1 MNVWAEKQLDELG
14 YVSRGRSRHR
24 PRDEKSL
31 YGGIFPFI
39 QTADV
44 KHAEFYIT
52 SHTQTY
58 SEKGLAQ
65 SRLWQAGT
73 LCITIAANIADTAIL
88 AYDACFP
95 DSIIGFIADPDI
107 CDVRFVKYFFS
118 TVQSRYK
125 QIAQGAAQDNLSQ
138 QKLLTLKIPTPSL
151 ATQQRI
157 AEILSNY
164 DRLIDNNTRRI
175 ALLEESIHRLYQE
188 WFVYLRFPECDRV
201 KVVDGVPEGWEKKTL
216 SRLATLNYGKALK
229 KDDRKTGTIPVYG
242 SSGIVGYHNQALVSA
257 PGIIV
262 GRKGNVG
269 SVFWASMPFYPI
281 DTVYYID
288 GNESSFFLYHTLSK
302 LTFVNTD
309 AAVPGLNRNYAYSIE
324 LLLPS
329 PSLIQDFES
338 FVTPIHN
345 QIECLRSHNQ
355 KLREARDL
363 LLPRL
368 MNGSLAV

>member
-138 QKLLTLKIPTPSL
+138 QKLLTLKIPTPPL

-188 WFVYLRFPECDRV
+188 WFVYLRFPGCDRV
-201 KVVDGVPEGWEKKTL
+201 KVVDGVPEGWETL
-216 SRLATLNYGKALK
+216 
-229 KDDRKTGTIPVYG
+229 TISDLSLT
-242 SSGIVGYHNQALVSA
+242 SSGGTPS
-257 PGIIV
+257 
-262 GRKGNVG
+262 RKKEDEYYNGG
-269 SVFWASMPFYPI
+269 SIPWI
-281 DTVYYID
+281 KT
-288 GNESSFFLYHTLSK
+288 
-302 LTFVNTD
+302 
-309 AAVPGLNRNYAYSIE
+309 
-324 LLLPS
+324 
-329 PSLIQDFES
+329 Q
-338 FVTPIHN
+338 
-345 QIECLRSHNQ
+345 
-355 KLREARDL
+355 
-363 LLPRL
+363 
-368 MNGSLAV
+368 